1 MAIQGLNHF
10 TVLTDDLEGSVEF
23 YRRVLGLEPGA
34 RPPFAFP
41 GAWLYCGALPILHIV
56 AGRGVP
62 EGPCV
67 IDHVAFTTANLA
79 DTTATLKAHGIGYT
93 LRRQPASGEWQ
104 LFCHDP
110 NGARL
115 ELDFPAS
122 ERPPASA

>member
-10 TVLTDDLEGSVEF
+10 TVLTDDLDASVEF
-23 YRRVLGLEPGA
+23 YRSILGLEPGA

-41 GAWLYCGALPILHIV
+41 GAWLYCGGLPVLHIV

-62 EGPCV
+62 DGPSI
-67 IDHVAFTTANLA
+67 IDHVALTATDLA
-79 DTTATLKAHGIGYT
+79 DTIATLKARHIGYT
-93 LRRQPASGEWQ
+93 LRRQPGSGQWQ

-110 NGARL
+110 SGARL

-122 ERPPASA
+122 EPPPASA